1 MTDKTAGSETLPAKI
16 ARIALEIGQKDPIKH
31 SRDVKFAYHSARD
44 VYGWWKEAIQKESI
58 ILIPKVLSVDVQ
70 FVEIPKSSGGTR
82 KTFLTTLNVEFTM
95 KNGVTN
101 EYFVGSAV
109 GQGEDPSDKG
119 AGKAMTYAEK
129 AFLLGLG
136 MNGAEMDNEA
146 YSDDDR
152 DYDRRDRRD
161 DRYDDRGRRDVVIT
175 DSNIEG
181 IQRGGRSAFA
191 TEAQI
196 AAVKS
201 KARDLNIGIRG
212 VAEFIDTVLHTTVQ
226 LPDDPQEAPQVLSK
240 ALAALSADQIGELI
254 AYMDLSLR
262 QGRSDDSEGSRRDS
276 DGYEGYDG
284 GYGG

>member
-1 MTDKTAGSETLPAKI
+1 MTDKTAGAETLPAKI

-95 KNGVTN
+95 KDGVTN

-161 DRYDDRGRRDVVIT
+161 RRRA
-175 DSNIEG
+175 G
-181 IQRGGRSAFA
+181 RGGAPDEGTGCGHGTSL
-191 TEAQI
+191 TW
-196 AAVKS
+196 AARRAPTCVS
-201 KARDLNIGIRG
+201 RLARDRCHGPVSRPG
-212 VAEFIDTVLHTTVQ
+212 
-226 LPDDPQEAPQVLSK
+226 P
-240 ALAALSADQIGELI
+240 
-254 AYMDLSLR
+254 
-262 QGRSDDSEGSRRDS
+262 GRLG
-276 DGYEGYDG
+276 
-284 GYGG
+284 